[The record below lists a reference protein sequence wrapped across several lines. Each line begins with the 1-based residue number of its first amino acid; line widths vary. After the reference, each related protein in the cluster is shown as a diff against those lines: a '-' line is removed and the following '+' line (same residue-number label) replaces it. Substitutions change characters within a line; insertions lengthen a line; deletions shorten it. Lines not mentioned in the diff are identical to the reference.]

1 MAVGRLRLLIRRRR
15 GTPAGPSLARL
26 AGLLLGLWV
35 ALAPGTARCDALW
48 HEEAQRL
55 RVGLKIFAAVLGA
68 VEPRTAEREPPGELH
83 ILVVHE
89 GAQPAAKEAAASL
102 GAIGRIR
109 GRLLRIDV
117 LDAQALDRYQ
127 GTPPDGI
134 FVASVGLGGQRLRS
148 WSEGLRTLVFSPFA
162 GDVELGAVAGIH
174 VSDQILPA
182 LNLPQ
187 ARRAGVRF
195 KPFLLRVAHTHE

>member
-1 MAVGRLRLLIRRRR
+1 MI
-15 GTPAGPSLARL
+15 
-26 AGLLLGLWV
+26 
-35 ALAPGTARCDALW
+35 RCDTLW

-68 VEPRTAEREPPGELH
+68 VEPRTAERDPSDALQ

-89 GAQPAAKEAAASL
+89 GARPSAEEAVASL
-102 GAIGRIR
+102 GAIGQIR
-109 GRLLRIDV
+109 GRPLRIGV
-117 LDAQALDRYQ
+117 LDARALDDYRCA
-127 GTPPDGI
+127 PPDGI
-134 FVASVGLGGQRLRS
+134 FVASVGLAGQRLRA

-162 GDVELGAVAGIH
+162 GDVEAGAVAGIH

-182 LNLPQ
+182 LNVPQ

-195 KPFLLRVAHTHE
+195 KPFLLRVAHTHD

>member
-1 MAVGRLRLLIRRRR
+1 MV
-15 GTPAGPSLARL
+15 
-26 AGLLLGLWV
+26 
-35 ALAPGTARCDALW
+35 RCDTLW

-68 VEPRTAEREPPGELH
+68 VEPRTAEGEPRDALQ
-83 ILVVHE
+83 ILVVHA
-89 GAQPAAKEAAASL
+89 GARPAAEEAAASL
-102 GAIGRIR
+102 GVIGQIR
-109 GRLLRIDV
+109 GRPLRIGV
-117 LDAQALDRYQ
+117 LDAQALDGYR

-134 FVASVGLGGQRLRS
+134 FVASMGLGGQRLRA

-162 GDVELGAVAGIH
+162 GDVEAGAVAGIH

>member
-1 MAVGRLRLLIRRRR
+1 MVL
-15 GTPAGPSLARL
+15 
-26 AGLLLGLWV
+26 
-35 ALAPGTARCDALW
+35 CDTLW

-68 VEPRTAEREPPGELH
+68 VEPRPAERDPSGELQ

-89 GAQPAAKEAAASL
+89 GARPAAQEAVASL
-102 GAIGRIR
+102 GAIGQIR
-109 GRLLRIDV
+109 GRPLRIEM
-117 LDAQALDRYQ
+117 LDAQALDDFR

-134 FVASVGLGGQRLRS
+134 FVASLGLGGRRLRA
-148 WSEGLRTLVFSPFA
+148 WSEGLRTLVFSPYA
-162 GDVELGAVAGIH
+162 GDVEAGAVAGIH

-187 ARRAGVRF
+187 ARRAGLRF